1 MFKLYKIIIFILF
14 YFLFTD
20 LNKNLFLYIKINIL
34 NKQRNI
40 YYLDNFY
47 ENNKL
52 SINKQ
57 YLKINFINFDESSS
71 RYDDNEEDNISN
83 KFYIIITCIII
94 GTILII
100 SLLIYLFIIR
110 KEDKEDEYE
119 KINKIINLD

>member
-71 RYDDNEEDNISN
+71 SYDDNEEDNISN

-119 KINKIINLD
+119 KINIIINLD

>member
-71 RYDDNEEDNISN
+71 SYDDNEEDNISN

-100 SLLIYLFIIR
+100 SLLIY
-110 KEDKEDEYE
+110 
-119 KINKIINLD
+119 

>member
-34 NKQRNI
+34 NNQRNI

-71 RYDDNEEDNISN
+71 YDDNEEDDISN

-100 SLLIYLFIIR
+100 SLLIYLCIIR

>member
-20 LNKNLFLYIKINIL
+20 INKNLFLYIKINIL
-34 NKQRNI
+34 NNQRNI

-57 YLKINFINFDESSS
+57 NLKINFINFDESSS
-71 RYDDNEEDNISN
+71 YDDNEEDDISN

-100 SLLIYLFIIR
+100 SLLMYLCIIR